1 MTKQLEAAEAAL
13 ARERTRVQALEAE
26 LRSLHSKLVA
36 EDLQANAAA
45 AEVPRCAVTRSSFT
59 VLWLSEMPRWM

>member
-26 LRSLHSKLVA
+26 LRSLRSKPAA
-36 EDLQANAAA
+36 EGLQAIAAA
-45 AEVPRCAVTRSSFT
+45 AEVPRCVDTRSSFT
-59 VLWLSEMPRWM
+59 VLWLSEMPRSK